1 MEYINS
7 SKYFI
12 ADLYH
17 FTLFKAK
24 KGGPPPAGLVSS
36 IPDMRRVDDIR

>member
-1 MEYINS
+1 MEHINS
-7 SKYFI
+7 SRIFI

-17 FTLFKAK
+17 FTLFKA

-36 IPDMRRVDDIR
+36 IPDMRRMDDIR